1 MKVIGITGGVGSGK
15 SAVLDYMEEEYGA
28 YILKADELAAKL
40 KEPGNVCYEPL
51 VALLGENVLLPAGKG
66 RGRKKID
73 PPAIDNAKMAKLIFD
88 DDAL

>member
-51 VALLGENVLLPAGKG
+51 VALLGESAMTGTSPQEIASSQVMASISTSAGCTYRSELL
-66 RGRKKID
+66 IT
-73 PPAIDNAKMAKLIFD
+73 
-88 DDAL
+88 